1 MFGQV
6 SCARSGRSSGY
17 ACPDETARRLEE
29 AAITGTEHTPA
40 RAGRS
45 GAAAAEAA
53 LAGVR
58 STARTAPVR
67 PVGEESG
74 SALRFLAAAIGAR
87 AVVEIGT
94 GCGGS
99 GIWLLRGMDP
109 EGILTTVDVDP
120 VCQEAAREA
129 YRAAGF
135 SANRTRLIRGAALEV
150 LPRLTDGA
158 YDMVF
163 ADAVKTEYPEYLR
176 AALRLLRPG
185 GVVLFHG
192 AVDAAPDGPLSATD
206 AGAAAVRET
215 ARAVHEDESLVP
227 LMLPV
232 GGGLL
237 AAIRGGDD
245 EA

>member
-1 MFGQV
+1 M
-6 SCARSGRSSGY
+6 
-17 ACPDETARRLEE
+17 
-29 AAITGTEHTPA
+29 
-40 RAGRS
+40 RS
-45 GAAAAEAA
+45 GAAAQAA
-53 LAGVR
+53 LAAVR
-58 STARTAPVR
+58 TAARGAPVR

-109 EGILTTVDVDP
+109 EGILTTVDLDP

-129 YRAAGF
+129 YRTAGF
-135 SANRTRLIRGAALEV
+135 SPNRTRLIRGAALEV

-163 ADAVKTEYPEYLR
+163 ADAAKTEYPDYLR

-192 AVDAAPDGPLSATD
+192 AADAAPDGPLSATD
-206 AGAAAVRET
+206 ADAAAVRET
-215 ARAVHEDESLVP
+215 ARAVREDETLVP

-237 AAIRGGDD
+237 AAIRGGD
-245 EA
+245 EHE